1 MKKMVLMMATLS
13 IIFSAL
19 SAHAGKVEDVQA
31 AVKKSCAKDVP
42 GDEAL
47 RLVKNLFLSCV
58 PGSKV
63 ELDGGCKVDCLKE
76 NSGAVVGQ

>member
-1 MKKMVLMMATLS
+1 MVRTVSVSLLLAAALLS
-13 IIFSAL
+13 AP
-19 SAHAGKVEDVQA
+19 AHAGKVESVQEA
-31 AVKKSCAKDVP
+31 MKKACSKDVP
-42 GDEAL
+42 NDEAL

-63 ELDGGCKVDCLKE
+63 DIDGCKVDCLKE

>member
-1 MKKMVLMMATLS
+1 MKHTMLGTLV
-13 IIFSAL
+13 IAAAL
-19 SAHAGKVEDVQA
+19 LSSTAHAGKVESVQE
-31 AVKKSCAKDVP
+31 AVKKACSKDVP

-63 ELDGGCKVDCLKE
+63 DVDGCKVDCLKE
-76 NSGAVVGQ
+76 NAGAVVGQ